1 MKDYEMNLRKIWS
14 LLKLVNAYHVGKKMK
29 KIKFDNRCYV
39 DRRIFHY
46 ALYTPE
52 RRSGNDRRI
61 CKNGI
66 GVTRAKNKNKI
77 EFYNQIWLKLIRFYE
92 KIDS

>member
-1 MKDYEMNLRKIWS
+1 MKDYVMNLRRIWS
-14 LLKLVNAYHVGKKMK
+14 LLKLVKTYHVGKKVK
-29 KIKFDNRCYV
+29 KIKFENRCYV

-46 ALYTPE
+46 TLYTPE

-61 CKNGI
+61 CKKGI
-66 GVTRAKNKNKI
+66 GIDRTKNKNKI
-77 EFYNQIWLKLIRFYE
+77 EFYNQIWLKSIPFYD